1 MAKVK
6 LIDIADQYDMEF
18 DEALCLVIDKLP
30 EGEVTGKGR
39 RTWIG
44 EAGQEILHQSLM
56 IPEITPKHHKGN
68 VISECPNNRYNYV
81 HNKEIGKKV
90 PVLIPSRLRGKMVG
104 KVITFEAIEDGSGV
118 TYRYVKV

>member
-56 IPEITPKHHKGN
+56 IPEITPKHHRGN
-68 VISECPNNRYNYV
+68 VISECPIIDTTMFIT
-81 HNKEIGKKV
+81 KKLGKRFQFSY
-90 PVLIPSRLRGKMVG
+90 LL
-104 KVITFEAIEDGSGV
+104 DLGV
-118 TYRYVKV
+118 RWLAR